1 MRKTSGGPSDPM
13 LWSSRGAVT
22 ANSSKRQRRVWTA
35 VAVLLLIGGI
45 VGAYFAADGHVRGE
59 ADRAHRAFV
68 ASSAEIASALKLAI
82 QHDDDLIVS
91 GAAYLAGNP
100 DGSNAEFLRWANTV
114 QALAR
119 YPELQDFGHAMIVP
133 HADLKTFAA
142 RVTADPS
149 GVLGPNGTFVVA
161 PPGDRAYY
169 CFATVGQ
176 ARNTDV
182 GTPAGYDF
190 CGAGLGPPLLAG
202 RDSGTGSYEPLI
214 VGKNPRL
221 AVSTPIYRGGVVPS
235 TVAGRRRA
243 FLGWFGTSIVP
254 EVLLER
260 ALEGHPHAGVMFA
273 YHADGSTAVFRS
285 GTTPDRTEA
294 VAIDLHNG
302 WTVTTYT
309 ALSTTG
315 VFGGTALGLLLAG
328 IALSVL
334 LAALVLVLATTRA
347 RALRVISAQTEE
359 LRHQAL
365 HDSLTGLSNRALI
378 TDRIEQLF
386 ARHRRNHHTG
396 ALLYIDL
403 DEFKSVNDTL
413 GHDAGDQL
421 LQAVAARL
429 TTSLRGADTIG
440 RIGGDEFVVLIDG
453 ATMTSAPELV
463 AERILEVMRQPFEI
477 QGASLPMVVTTSLG
491 IAVGD
496 RETAGELLR
505 DADVALYQAKA
516 AGKNCYELF
525 QPAMNTDARHRVEL
539 EFDLRAALESHQ
551 FRLVYQPIYALGDLT
566 LIGVESLIRWHHPIL
581 GEIHP
586 DEFVPLLEANGQ
598 IVDVGRWVLRESCNQ
613 MAAWRKRGSDLSVAV
628 NVSGRQLDR
637 DVIIDDVRVAL
648 ESSGLD
654 PASLT
659 IEVTETALM
668 RNVDTT
674 ARRLRELKDLG
685 VKVAIDDF
693 GTGYSSLAYLQRFP
707 VDCLKIDRAFT
718 DAINRTPEANALIR
732 TLVQLGQDLGLKTL
746 AEGVETT
753 DQLDHLRN
761 EHVDEAQGFLLAQPL
776 DPQTLEAQLLAPTRP
791 PAVLLTPR
799 AEDA

>member
-1 MRKTSGGPSDPM
+1 MHKRSGNPSD
-13 LWSSRGAVT
+13 
-22 ANSSKRQRRVWTA
+22 RQRRAWTA
-35 VAVLLLIGGI
+35 VAVLLLIAGV
-45 VGAYFAADGHVRGE
+45 VGAFVAAHGHVRGE
-59 ADRAHRAFV
+59 ADRSHRAFV
-68 ASSAEIASALKLAI
+68 ASSAEIASTLKLAI

-100 DGSNAEFLRWANTV
+100 SGSNAEFLRWANTV

-119 YPELQDFGHAMIVP
+119 YPELQDFGNAVIVP
-133 HADLKTFAA
+133 HSELKAFAA
-142 RVTADPS
+142 RVAADPS
-149 GVLGPNGTFVVA
+149 GALGPNGTFVVT
-161 PPGDRAYY
+161 PPGERAYY

-176 ARNTDV
+176 VRSTEV

-190 CGAGLGPPLLAG
+190 CGAGLGPALLAG
-202 RDSGTGSYEPLI
+202 RDSGKGSYEPFN
-214 VGKNPRL
+214 VGKKPEL

-254 EVLLER
+254 EVLLAR

-273 YHADGSTAVFRS
+273 YHAGGSTAVFRS
-285 GTTPDRTEA
+285 GTISGHTDAT
-294 VAIDLHNG
+294 AIDLQNG
-302 WTVTTYT
+302 WTVTTYA
-309 ALSTTG
+309 ALPEGG

-328 IALSVL
+328 FAMSAL
-334 LAALVLVLATTRA
+334 LAALILVLANARA
-347 RALRVISAQTEE
+347 RGLRVIGEQTDE

-386 ARHRRNHHTG
+386 ARNRRNHTTG
-396 ALLYIDL
+396 AALYIDL

-421 LQAVAARL
+421 LRAVAARL
-429 TTSLRGADTIG
+429 TTSLRDADTIG

-453 ATMTSAPELV
+453 ATMASAPELV

-477 QGASLPMVVTTSLG
+477 HGTSTPMVVTTSVG

-496 RETAGELLR
+496 RESAGELLR

-525 QPAMNTDARHRVEL
+525 RPAMNTDAKHRVEL
-539 EFDLRAALESHQ
+539 EFDLRAALEGHQ
-551 FRLVYQPIYALGDLT
+551 FRLMYQPIYNLADLT
-566 LIGVESLIRWHHPIL
+566 LIGVESLIRWDHPIL
-581 GEIHP
+581 GEIDP
-586 DEFVPLLEANGQ
+586 DVFVPLLEANGQ
-598 IVDVGRWVLRESCNQ
+598 IVEVGRWVLRESCTQ
-613 MAAWRKRGSDLSVAV
+613 TAAWRRQGSDLSVAV
-628 NVSGRQLDR
+628 NMSGRQLDR
-637 DVIIDDVRVAL
+637 DVIIDDVRAAL

-659 IEVTETALM
+659 VEVTETALM

-674 ARRLRELKDLG
+674 TRRLRELKDLG
-685 VKVAIDDF
+685 VKIAIDDF

-718 DAINRTPEANALIR
+718 DAINRSPEANALIR

-761 EHVDEAQGFLLAQPL
+761 EHVDEAQGFLLARPL
-776 DPQTLEAQLLAPTRP
+776 DPKTLETQLLAPTRP
-791 PAVLLTPR
+791 PAIFLTTR
-799 AEDA
+799 EDS